1 MGGGEVAVVVVEEV
15 AEVAV
20 VVVAMVARHL
30 PLWVDHQRPPPRHRG
45 DDAIVDRE
53 GVGGEPLDVPLPNL
67 DGVAHD
73 LLEVELLGRPV
84 EGGRPSE

>member
-30 PLWVDHQRPPPRHRG
+30 PLRVDHQRPPPRHRG
-45 DDAIVDRE
+45 DDAIIDRE
-53 GVGGEPLDVPLPNL
+53 GVGGEPLDVPLTNL

>member
-1 MGGGEVAVVVVEEV
+1 MVGGGEVEVAVVEEM
-15 AEVAV
+15 AV
-20 VVVAMVARHL
+20 VVVAVAARHL
-30 PLWVDHQRPPPRHRG
+30 PLRVDHQRPPPRHRG

-67 DGVAHD
+67 DGVAHN